1 MVWCGVVWCV
11 CVCVCVLQFGTNDAL
26 EEIWNEQQF
35 IADYTAMI
43 TAFKDLPSSPRYSRL
58 LSRPLI

>member
-1 MVWCGVVWCV
+1 
-11 CVCVCVLQFGTNDAL
+11 L

-43 TAFKDLPSSPRYSRL
+43 TAFKELPSSPRYV
-58 LSRPLI
+58 PPTPI